1 MSVSTAHAT
10 GLAAE
15 NERRH
20 VARRFECV
28 LWAGVIPA
36 AAGPAGPG
44 RSQRAQIVRV
54 FSLGGIKDQRPR
66 ERLQYFA
73 GRIARTAYLEAGV
86 VPWADIGPHS
96 SDDRYQPGALRE
108 AWN

>member
-28 LWAGVIPA
+28 LRARVIPA
-36 AAGPAGPG
+36 AAGPAVRDAP
-44 RSQRAQIVRV
+44 RVHAQIVRV

-86 VPWADIGPHS
+86 VPWG
-96 SDDRYQPGALRE
+96 
-108 AWN
+108 

>member
-28 LWAGVIPA
+28 LRAGVIYPLRLVRPVRDA
-36 AAGPAGPG
+36 P
-44 RSQRAQIVRV
+44 RVRAQIVRV

-73 GRIARTAYLEAGV
+73 GRITRTAYLEAGV
-86 VPWADIGPHS
+86 VPWG
-96 SDDRYQPGALRE
+96 
-108 AWN
+108 

>member
-1 MSVSTAHAT
+1 MPVSTAHAA

-28 LWAGVIPA
+28 LRAGSYPLRLVRPVRDA
-36 AAGPAGPG
+36 P
-44 RSQRAQIVRV
+44 RVRAQIVRV
-54 FSLGGIKDQRPR
+54 FPLGGIKDQRPR

-86 VPWADIGPHS
+86 VPWG
-96 SDDRYQPGALRE
+96 
-108 AWN
+108 

>member
-28 LWAGVIPA
+28 LRAGVIPA

-44 RSQRAQIVRV
+44 RSRVRAQIVRV

-73 GRIARTAYLEAGV
+73 GRITRTAYLEAGV
-86 VPWADIGPHS
+86 VPWG
-96 SDDRYQPGALRE
+96 
-108 AWN
+108 